1 MNENEQIYTNL
12 LELLKYRKYNI
23 LSKTLNKNVSNE
35 DYILIDTDKATV
47 LYIVNYDTGI
57 IKKGDIF
64 IKKILDILKTNDKK
78 IILITK
84 QKLSSNLYKKIFTI
98 KQSFYIE
105 VILYN
110 ALIFN
115 FPINNV
121 NKHTEYI
128 KLSENE
134 KIKILNF
141 LDVDPH
147 NLLYICYDD
156 KACIWFDLNE
166 NDIIQIN
173 TISPLSN
180 IININYRLVINENL
194 SHFRWILTNTKIGKY
209 TNIINDDDINDDDA
223 SNKTGDNDN
232 TDAENDDDIDS
243 DISNIEDNN
252 DDNNDDNNGDN
263 NDDNND
269 DDNDDD

>member
-1 MNENEQIYTNL
+1 
-12 LELLKYRKYNI
+12 
-23 LSKTLNKNVSNE
+23 
-35 DYILIDTDKATV
+35 
-47 LYIVNYDTGI
+47 
-57 IKKGDIF
+57 
-64 IKKILDILKTNDKK
+64 
-78 IILITK
+78 
-84 QKLSSNLYKKIFTI
+84 
-98 KQSFYIE
+98 
-105 VILYN
+105 
-110 ALIFN
+110 
-115 FPINNV
+115 
-121 NKHTEYI
+121 EYI

-156 KACIWFDLNE
+156 KACIWFDLNV

-194 SHFRWILTNTKIGKY
+194 SNFRWILTNTKIGKY

-232 TDAENDDDIDS
+232 TDAENDDDIES
-243 DISNIEDNN
+243 DISNI
-252 DDNNDDNNGDN
+252 DDNIDNNGDN
-263 NDDNND
+263 IDDNIDNND
-269 DDNDDD
+269 DDD